1 MAEFATEMEGWIGLD
16 DPGPDL
22 PDLSKIAEQIRR
34 QQEPQEAE
42 RRHQEELVGFARQ
55 AVAAA
60 REELEP
66 LFASLAAAIPGSRT
80 NVSSPTIEGAMQTYA
95 AMQTPEVLYRE
106 SVCAELSRG
115 EEPLDFVLRL
125 GVMVEL
131 LETAVIRIG
140 ATFELGY
147 ENVMQHETDQSGV
160 AEVRAGSVAQSAAV
174 RTATEW
180 IKANIGDWLARFAE
194 GG

>member
-1 MAEFATEMEGWIGLD
+1 
-16 DPGPDL
+16 
-22 PDLSKIAEQIRR
+22 
-34 QQEPQEAE
+34 
-42 RRHQEELVGFARQ
+42 
-55 AVAAA
+55 
-60 REELEP
+60 
-66 LFASLAAAIPGSRT
+66 
-80 NVSSPTIEGAMQTYA
+80 MQTYA
-95 AMQTPEVLYRE
+95 AMQTPEVLHRE
-106 SVCAELSRG
+106 SVCAELPRG